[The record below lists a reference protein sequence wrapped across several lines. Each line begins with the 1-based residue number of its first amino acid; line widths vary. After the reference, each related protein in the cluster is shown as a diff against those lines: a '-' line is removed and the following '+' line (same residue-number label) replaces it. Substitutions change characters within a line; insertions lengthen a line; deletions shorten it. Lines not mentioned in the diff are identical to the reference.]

1 MLWCFPS
8 SESEGQS
15 VGSGE
20 KAGRKFSTAGV
31 LENFRPALSPDPTAL
46 TAPGSPR
53 MGVFWSGQYRFQRDL
68 NGNSRSLFL
77 IVSLI
82 SVFITSVNFS
92 NNAVS
97 V

>member
-8 SESEGQS
+8 SKSQGQS

-31 LENFRPALSPDPTAL
+31 LENFSPALSLDPTAL
-46 TAPGSPR
+46 TAPGSPI
-53 MGVFWSGQYRFQRDL
+53 MGAFWSGQYRFQRDL
-68 NGNSRSLFL
+68 NGNLRSLFL

-82 SVFITSVNFS
+82 SVFTTSVNLS